1 MEQINFG
8 DCLLKTGGAI
18 FIAEAIQDGHPNLE
32 IVNLEANEIGPD
44 GGLSIVTAMTNKT
57 NLHTL
62 KLNTNQFGAE
72 CREQI
77 EQILRENNR
86 FEALEALDEDESEDD
101 DENDDGNDEDNYD
114 DEELDEEEDTDE
126 YETDNTENGDDVSLI
141 DKTKVGSGLLFNK
154 KFINVYFFLI

>member
-32 IVNLEANEIGPD
+32 FVNLEANEIGPD
-44 GGLSIVTAMTNKT
+44 GGLSIVSAMQNKS
-57 NLHTL
+57 NLNTL

-77 EQILRENNR
+77 QQILSECNR
-86 FEALEALDEDESEDD
+86 LDALEPLDEDESEDD
-101 DENDDGNDEDNYD
+101 DGNEEDNLD
-114 DEELDEEEDTDE
+114 DEELEEEEEEDTDE
-126 YETDNTENGDDVSLI
+126 YESDNTENGDDVSLI
-141 DKTKVGSGLLFNK
+141 DKTKV
-154 KFINVYFFLI
+154 